1 MNVPYPVR
9 QSMLR
14 LLRVSLI
21 GLPLSYATVLSVVY
35 VNQSRFVYNPD
46 RTMSKDPAQ
55 MGFAYDDLW
64 LTTADGETLHAWFIP
79 APLAEGTVLYLYG
92 KGGNMS
98 YVLADALKLHQL
110 GLNLLLVDYRG
121 YGASSGS
128 PSEQGMYTDV
138 RTAWDYLTATRGI
151 AATQIVI
158 VGYSMGGGVA
168 AWLTEQTHPAGL
180 ILVNTFTSLKD
191 RGSELYPYLFVRQL
205 MRYDYPILERLPQ
218 ITSPILIAH
227 ARNDRTIPIEHGYR
241 LHAAAA
247 SPFPLLETDGG
258 HGAGI
263 AAILRQYPHDLQ
275 SFLATV
281 LQQPD
286 TRPSVSPM
294 GD

>member
-1 MNVPYPVR
+1 MSVLYIVR
-9 QSMLR
+9 QSTLR

-21 GLPLSYATVLSVVY
+21 GLPLSYVTVLSIVY
-35 VNQSRFVYNPD
+35 INQSRLVYNPA
-46 RTMSKDPAQ
+46 RTMSRDPAQ
-55 MGFAYDDLW
+55 MGLAYDDLW
-64 LTTADGETLHAWFIP
+64 LTTPDGETLHAWFIP
-79 APLAEGTVLYLYG
+79 APAADGTVLYLYG

-98 YVLADALKLHQL
+98 YILADALKLHQL

-121 YGASSGS
+121 YGESSGS

-138 RTAWDYLTATRGI
+138 QTAWDYLTATRGI
-151 AATQIVI
+151 AAPQIVI

-168 AWLTEQTHPAGL
+168 AWLAEHTAPAGL
-180 ILVNTFTSLKD
+180 ILINTFTSLKD
-191 RGSELYPYLFVRQL
+191 RGSEVYPYLPVRQL
-205 MRYDYPILERLPQ
+205 IRYHYPILERLPQ

-227 ARNDRTIPIEHGYR
+227 ARDDRTIPIEHGYR

-247 SPFPLLETDGG
+247 SPFPLLMTEGG

-263 AAILRQYPHDLQ
+263 AAVARQYPHELQ
-275 SFLATV
+275 AFLVTV

-286 TRPSVSPM
+286 PLQSGSPM